1 MKLFAPDPF
10 LMKCPGPQQDVET
23 DKISTV
29 DSIVKICD
37 SRNSLLVLPWRYA
50 GIGKQ
55 LVGFV
60 NAAT

>member
-1 MKLFAPDPF
+1 
-10 LMKCPGPQQDVET
+10 MKCPGPQQDVQT

-29 DSIVKICD
+29 DSMVKICD
-37 SRNSLLVLPWRYA
+37 TTRNSLLVLPWRYA

>member
-1 MKLFAPDPF
+1 MFKLNMHGNA
-10 LMKCPGPQQDVET
+10 
-23 DKISTV
+23 
-29 DSIVKICD
+29 
-37 SRNSLLVLPWRYA
+37 LLVLPWRYA